1 MKLYIGNKNYSSWSF
16 RPWIGL
22 TQAGIEFEEV
32 QMWFDFPNGNPE
44 IKAVSPT
51 GKVPLL
57 VDGDLKIPESLA
69 IMDHVAR
76 KFPKSGLWP
85 ADSVQR
91 SRAMAM
97 SCEMVGGFTALRNAC
112 PMNIR
117 KVPIKL
123 SVDTAVLA
131 DVARIETVWDEALA
145 SSGGP
150 FLCGGFSIADAMF
163 APVVNRLEIY
173 GFELS
178 LGTRAYMD
186 RVKALNAWKAWEMAS
201 RAETAIVPEDEV

>member
-1 MKLYIGNKNYSSWSF
+1 M
-16 RPWIGL
+16 

-32 QMWFDFPNGNPE
+32 QLWFDFPSGNPE

-69 IMDHVAR
+69 ILDHVAR
-76 KFPKSGLWP
+76 KFPDSGLWP
-85 ADSVQR
+85 TDPILR

-97 SCEMVGGFTALRNAC
+97 SCEMIGGFSALRNAC

-117 KVPIKL
+117 KVPVKL
-123 SVDTAVLA
+123 AVDAAVLS
-131 DVARIETVWDEALA
+131 DVARIEKVWEEALA

-150 FLCGGFSIADAMF
+150 FLCGAFSIADAMF

-178 LGTRAYMD
+178 QGARAYMD
-186 RVKALNAWKAWEMAS
+186 RVKALDAWQAWETAS

>member
-1 MKLYIGNKNYSSWSF
+1 MKLHIGNKNYSSWSL
-16 RPWIGL
+16 RPWIGM
-22 TQAGIEFEEV
+22 TQAGIDFEEV
-32 QMWFDFPNGNPE
+32 QLWFDFPGGNAD

-57 VDGDLKIPESLA
+57 IDGDLVVPESLA
-69 IMDHVAR
+69 ILDHVAR
-76 KFPKSGLWP
+76 KYPESGLWP
-85 ADSVQR
+85 ADQAWR
-91 SRAMAM
+91 TRAMAM
-97 SCEMVGGFTALRNAC
+97 SCEMVGGFGALRNAC

-123 SVDTAVLA
+123 EVSDAVLA
-131 DVARIETVWDEALA
+131 DVRRIEHMWAEALA
-145 SSGGP
+145 ASGGP

-178 LGTRAYMD
+178 ATTRGYIGN
-186 RVKALNAWKAWEMAS
+186 VKSLSAWKAWEQAS